1 LVAVKVTLEV
11 LEQDHLL
18 VDGIREIVE
27 VVLAYH
33 LLVFCGSLRSSLTIN
48 VVEMEKVW
56 VCDDLSGVIEQH
68 TVGAIAQL
76 VAKTVF

>member
-1 LVAVKVTLEV
+1 MVAVKVTLEV

-18 VDGIREIVE
+18 VDGFREVIE

-33 LLVFCGSLRSSLTIN
+33 LLVFCRSLRSSLTIN
-48 VVEMEKVW
+48 VVEMEKVR
-56 VCDDLSGVIEQH
+56 VCDDLSGVIEQN
-68 TVGAIAQL
+68 TVRAIAKL